1 VFEIRTEEGGLN
13 LIGKE
18 SKWWRRRAQKRKK
31 AKGSNFLR
39 KMGRGACLGGNEW
52 RGEWRV
58 VIDWF
63 GENEK
68 KRLVRVLHI
77 VIIFSAIYFL
87 VAEPR

>member
-1 VFEIRTEEGGLN
+1 
-13 LIGKE
+13 
-18 SKWWRRRAQKRKK
+18 
-31 AKGSNFLR
+31 
-39 KMGRGACLGGNEW
+39 
-52 RGEWRV
+52 